1 MRLQAENLEQAAQSN
16 YTSRV
21 TSRITSVAPSL
32 VASALQSRN
41 TSRTMSRVPS
51 RASMVSTPPILQ
63 FIYHFFREINMI
75 FPIQSKNRFDEIFYC
90 FFFYIFQMSTP
101 PSPVSGRRS
110 TNGIS
115 RCLSSNNVI
124 GSPQTTT
131 RGSASVSRLKNKHY
145 FSRNCLKI
153 DLTEFFYCRRNS
165 LPGAFLNPTEAIH
178 DNIDDYESSPET
190 LENLIRVT
198 QQEKSVL
205 QVHKFTK
212 LFLLF

>member
-1 MRLQAENLEQAAQSN
+1 
-16 YTSRV
+16 
-21 TSRITSVAPSL
+21 
-32 VASALQSRN
+32 
-41 TSRTMSRVPS
+41 
-51 RASMVSTPPILQ
+51 
-63 FIYHFFREINMI
+63 
-75 FPIQSKNRFDEIFYC
+75 
-90 FFFYIFQMSTP
+90 MSTP

-115 RCLSSNNVI
+115 RCLSSHNII

-131 RGSASVSRLKNKHY
+131 RGSASVSRLKENIILL
-145 FSRNCLKI
+145 RNCLKI
-153 DLTEFFYCRRNS
+153 NLIESFYCRRNS

-178 DNIDDYESSPET
+178 DNIEDYDSSPET

-212 LFLLF
+212 LFLLFKKKLIIRS